1 MTDQLDQIL
10 ISLLLRP
17 KASQSRRIGASSAP
31 SHTSHLRIPNLNH
44 IALSLSLKSGFFLGA
59 AVLARS
65 LDRSPTQARLSFPS
79 LPFSPSHPPCSPSSE
94 QVGLW
99 EARSERG
106 IFLACLLSSLKQ
118 VEKIA
123 SYFSALFRDVE
134 LFANGNEES
143 TDLTVW
149 CHMHLMEGDLKG

>member
-65 LDRSPTQARLSFPS
+65 TDRQPKLDFLSLPS
-79 LPFSPSHPPCSPSSE
+79 PFSPSHPPCSPSSE